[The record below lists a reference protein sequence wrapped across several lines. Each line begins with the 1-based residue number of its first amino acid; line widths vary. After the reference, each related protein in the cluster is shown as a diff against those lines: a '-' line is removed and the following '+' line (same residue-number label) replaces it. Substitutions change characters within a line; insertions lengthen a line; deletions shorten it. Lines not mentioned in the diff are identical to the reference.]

1 MLLVD
6 HLQIRKQ
13 WVMDNFEI
21 FLGATVA
28 DAAARPLHWVYDP
41 KKLKGYIKGKKEIAF
56 LKKNKSPFYSIK
68 TGNVSGYNDV
78 GQVMFKTLIS
88 TKKKSDIIKNFK
100 KNIVKNFG
108 PGSAYWRNLRLR
120 KKYKKIKWKKPMNGP
135 WIHQN
140 ILETIKNIKA
150 KKSITGGTKVNESD
164 GFCAALPYYLF
175 NNSEKELKK
184 IIKTV
189 ANTKTNEVYA
199 LAKLKIIDL
208 ANKGEND
215 PIKRFIKKYGK
226 NRYFKEVVNNI
237 KKVLR
242 LKNQNHI
249 QVVKKFGKACS
260 YPGTFMGS
268 IHAIITSAS
277 YKSAVIKTI
286 KAGGCNCSRA
296 NFTGA
301 YFVALKGIKTIP
313 IQWIKKTKVAKKII
327 SHKKSLINI

>member
-1 MLLVD
+1 
-6 HLQIRKQ
+6 
-13 WVMDNFEI
+13 MDSLHI

-41 KKLKGYIKGKKEIAF
+41 KKLKKYIKGKKEIAF

-78 GQVMFKTLIS
+78 GQVMFKTLVS

-108 PGSAYWRNLRLR
+108 PGSAYWKNLKLR
-120 KKYKKIKWKKPMNGP
+120 KKYKKIKWKMPMNGP

-140 ILETIKNIKA
+140 ILETIKNIRA
-150 KKSITGGTKVNESD
+150 KKNPTGGTKVNESD
-164 GFCAALPYYLF
+164 GFCAALPYYLY

-184 IIKTV
+184 IIKIV

-208 ANKGEND
+208 AHKGNKN
-215 PIKRFIKKYGK
+215 PIKTFVKKYGK
-226 NRYFKEVVNNI
+226 NRYFKEVINNI

-249 QVVKKFGKACS
+249 KVVKKFGKACS

-277 YKSAVIKTI
+277 YKPAVIKTI

-296 NFTGA
+296 NFIGA

-313 IQWIKKTKVAKKII
+313 LQWIKKTNASKKII